1 MRDYFLSVFLNY
13 FLFIVIGI
21 IFHSF
26 VADEFDKRIF
36 ILLLIGGIYYS
47 PIYLISSSSLLFEK
61 RISNPLLRIII
72 LPLNISGLM
81 IALLFI
87 FFDLQETTLL
97 FLLPAQL
104 LTSSIIFGMRKLLS
118 H

>member
-26 VADEFDKRIF
+26 VADEFYNGTV
-36 ILLLIGGIYYS
+36 ILILSGGIYYS
-47 PIYLISSSSLLFEK
+47 PIYLISSCLLFFK
-61 RISNPLLRIII
+61 KGIPNPLLRIIV
-72 LPLNISGLM
+72 LPLNITAFVIVLLYFILEIEE
-81 IALLFI
+81 IA
-87 FFDLQETTLL
+87 LL